1 MKHRIAQKGKAVVI
15 SLEGD
20 VDLQSSPDARGVLL
34 EAVEQNARVVVDLSA
49 VSYIDSSGIAA
60 LVEALQRSRQRKDG
74 AALALAAVSD
84 PVLRVLKL
92 ARLDRVFTIYPTLA
106 DVLPAT
112 R

>member
-1 MKHRIAQKGKAVVI
+1 MKHRIAQSGKAIVV

-20 VDLQSSPDARGVLL
+20 VDLQSSPDARGILL
-34 EAVEQNARVVVDLSA
+34 EAVERSARVVVDLSA

-84 PVLRVLKL
+84 PVLRVLML
-92 ARLDRVFTIYPTLA
+92 ARLDRVFTIHPTLA
-106 DVLPAT
+106 EAVPET